1 MQQWAQLQRRVF
13 RLKFFRG
20 VQQMGDRDEIRPARH
35 LMPELGELPPG
46 DHGVAVFAANDSI
59 LWKLGQLMGGQ
70 PVWWAARRPRGL
82 GRGNAFIAGPSCWFA
97 GLIIRLGRTT
107 PPLRC
112 SGEGRCRAAYLPPVS
127 GEGQLVMVLS
137 TLSNCCCISSEA
149 SVKSLAHLAVSAGV
163 LLYTEYPTSTMTDP
177 LRQTSV

>member
-1 MQQWAQLQRRVF
+1 MGTVAAEGLSAEV
-13 RLKFFRG
+13 LPRG
-20 VQQMGDRDEIRPARH
+20 AADGRQGRNTTSPPPDAGA
-35 LMPELGELPPG
+35 GELPPG